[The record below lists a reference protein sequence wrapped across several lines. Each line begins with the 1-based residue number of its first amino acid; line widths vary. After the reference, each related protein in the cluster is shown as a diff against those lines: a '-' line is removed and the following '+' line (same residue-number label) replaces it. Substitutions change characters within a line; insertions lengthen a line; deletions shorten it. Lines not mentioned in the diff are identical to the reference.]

1 MEGRKSE
8 DDGEVDKGKLAG
20 GWEGGTEESRK
31 KRRAMG
37 TYREGEMA
45 IMGGG
50 KDK

>member
-31 KRRAMG
+31 K
-37 TYREGEMA
+37 GEPW
-45 IMGGG
+45 GLTG
-50 KDK
+50 KGKWQ